1 MASLATL
8 QRPRVQD
15 LYYSLAKSIEV
26 VGWQAVGDH
35 CFMSVADLY
44 LVELGAPADAWEREA
59 AVRLV
64 ESPRADPA
72 VVFDE
77 ERLLAAARPMVRFMI
92 RFAVGLWPG
101 TDVAG
106 DATWVATGALA
117 RRQVAINS
125 EAGIDGG
132 MADLNLAVL
141 DWIDSRVAGGGDRD
155 FRSRVREE
163 IDGLL
168 DAGRRGRQRG
178 AELSALWEREGHP
191 DPLWSS
197 STTAGFLLRHPNDH
211 YLLDGQI
218 AVMAASYDRLM
229 AGTPGRDDGELI
241 VELQVGDTSHHGRT
255 EPVPT
260 TVVAVAVGAATV
272 GDQIGLR
279 LVADPDAA
287 FNGTL
292 ISVRTGERWLT
303 CGDLLHDGTIIPR
316 DRTRRLAA

>member
-1 MASLATL
+1 
-8 QRPRVQD
+8 
-15 LYYSLAKSIEV
+15 
-26 VGWQAVGDH
+26 VGDH
-35 CFMSVADLY
+35 CFMSVADSY
-44 LVELGAPADAWEREA
+44 LVELGAPADAWAREA
-59 AVRLV
+59 AVTLM
-64 ESPRADPA
+64 ESQRADPD

-77 ERLLAAARPMVRFMI
+77 ERLLAAAQPMFRFMI
-92 RFAVGLWPG
+92 RFAAGLRPE
-101 TDVAG
+101 TDVAE
-106 DATWVATGALA
+106 DVTWVATAALA

-141 DWIDSRVAGGGDRD
+141 DWIDSRIGGGGDRD

-168 DAGRRGRQRG
+168 DASRRGRQRG
-178 AELSALWEREGHP
+178 AELRALREREGRP
-191 DPLWSS
+191 DPLSSS

-211 YLLDGQI
+211 YFRAARAAVSDEDLCELLDAQI
-218 AVMAASYDRLM
+218 AVMAASYDRLI
-229 AGTPGRDDGELI
+229 AGTSSCDKGELV
-241 VELQVGDTSHHGRT
+241 VELQVGDTPHHGWT

-279 LVADPDAA
+279 LVAGPDAA

-292 ISVRTGERWLT
+292 ISVRAGERWLT
-303 CGDLLHDGTIIPR
+303 CGDLLQDGTIIPR
-316 DRTRRLAA
+316 DRTRRVAA